1 MKFMF
6 LISPDFVYWPLEI
19 SKYIKSKNP
28 NSSFCGLL
36 IAPESTLKIVQN
48 QKEPAINPLYKI
60 NELEQVWLNNPINI
74 RKLEYYESI
83 LGYNVINELIISDR
97 YLGSEYVSGGIQPNT
112 PLTKLSR
119 NREKQLSYI
128 NGLLD
133 FLFEFLEKEKPNV
146 IFLAAVASAPTLAI
160 EKVAKHLNIKFRVL
174 NATRFQ
180 KLFILDSSPYLDAP
194 AIKQIFYAAKN
205 NKDIIDQYINK
216 AQIAL
221 SEFRKKPS
229 PPEYWDYWK
238 SFIKNPPKLNDT
250 LSLFYRTLQKR
261 KPEVL
266 VYPYPFSRL
275 KIEWRRYFSYIKYKL
290 ASKLFI
296 SHEDVKD
303 TKYIY
308 YPLHYDPECVT
319 MVLAPNY
326 TNQLSLI
333 ERLSNAI
340 PFDSILAV
348 KEHIPM
354 IGNRPTGFYDK
365 IKSYPNVKLISP
377 FADGMQMIKNARL
390 TVVIT
395 GTAAFEAFLLQKPAL
410 CLGKMHYH
418 AVDEGFVYCDNI
430 KDLSLKI
437 REAFDCKPATDETI
451 TTYLACLLKE
461 SFEFKAE
468 YFGVNVDEYMIN
480 KSFHFI
486 ETVSEKLV
494 QIAHE

>member
-1 MKFMF
+1 MKFLF
-6 LISPDFVYWPLEI
+6 VISPDFVHWPLEI
-19 SKYIKSKNP
+19 SKYIKRKNP
-28 NSSFCGLL
+28 DSFFCGMLV
-36 IAPESTLKIVQN
+36 APDSTLKIIQN
-48 QKEPAINPLYKI
+48 QMGASIAPLYKI
-60 NELEQVWLNNPINI
+60 DDLEQVWLNTPADIE
-74 RKLEYYESI
+74 KLKYYESI
-83 LGYNVINELIISDR
+83 LGCNIINELIISDR

-119 NREKQLSYI
+119 TREKQLSYI

-133 FLFEFLEKEKPNV
+133 FLFDFLEKENPDI
-146 IFLAAVASAPTLAI
+146 IFSPAVASAPTLALA
-160 EKVAKHLNIKFRVL
+160 KVAKYLNINFSVI

-194 AIKQIFYAAKN
+194 VIKELFFAAKEN
-205 NKDIIDQYINK
+205 NKLISEHIDAARIS
-216 AQIAL
+216 L

-275 KIEWRRYFSYIKYKL
+275 RIEWRRYFSYIKYKL
-290 ASKLFI
+290 SSKLFI

-326 TNQLSLI
+326 TNQLALI

-354 IGNRPTGFYDK
+354 IGNRPSGFYEK

-430 KDLSLKI
+430 KDLSQKI

-468 YFGVNVDEYMIN
+468 YFGVNVDESMIN
-480 KSFHFI
+480 ESFHFI
-486 ETVSEKLV
+486 ETISEKLI